1 MRSAAVRAGRPVAAL
16 ALLLGTA
23 AALLLPALDGAFT
36 AGLVAAVFVII
47 VAATVAAVPIMAA
60 GAHVGTRARAVLE
73 RMVPRAAQSDPD
85 ARGHARPRAP
95 GALLP
100 AV

>member
-1 MRSAAVRAGRPVAAL
+1 MTASRSLLAAVRGLTAFAGVLLAATMVSPESAVASAFVVAVLALVVVAVVRSASPGLGGAPAVVRSRAAL
-16 ALLLGTA
+16 
-23 AALLLPALDGAFT
+23 
-36 AGLVAAVFVII
+36 
-47 VAATVAAVPIMAA
+47 
-60 GAHVGTRARAVLE
+60 E
-73 RMVPRAAQSDPD
+73 RRIPVAAQSDPD